1 MMIEKTLLRVVAK
14 LLIPLIMLFGLYVQF
29 HGDFGPGGGFQAGV
43 IFAVAFI
50 LYALIFGVRVA
61 RQVIPSA
68 VTRIMLSMGV
78 LIYGG
83 TGVATMLLGGE
94 FLAYNV
100 LGSTPLSGQHLGIYL
115 VEFGVGLTVAGAMIT
130 IFYTFSGH
138 VNDDLPFRKGNEKR
152 GGH

>member
-1 MMIEKTLLRVVAK
+1 MMIEKTLLRVIAK
-14 LLIPLIMLFGLYVQF
+14 LLIPLILLFSLYVQF

-61 RQVIPSA
+61 RQVIPSS
-68 VTRIMLSMGV
+68 VSRVLLSLGV

-83 TGVATMLLGGE
+83 TGIATMLMGGE
-94 FLAYNV
+94 FLDYNV
-100 LGSTPLSGQHLGIYL
+100 FASTVKGAQHLGIFA
-115 VEFGVGLTVAGAMIT
+115 VEFGVGMTVAGAMIT

-138 VNDDLPFRKGNEKR
+138 DHAELPFRKGGKF
-152 GGH
+152 